1 MRSER
6 LFEIVFILLNRK
18 QTTAQELAKKFG
30 VSVRTIYRDMDIL
43 SSAGIPVYTMQGT
56 GGGIFIDESYTINK
70 SILTK
75 GEQEKI
81 LLALQ
86 CLSPID
92 EIHTESILNR
102 LSATFQKNADWIRID
117 YSRWDNKKDHQ
128 LFKTLKDAILER
140 RAVKLEY
147 LSSYGEKTE
156 RTVYPLRLLY
166 KSKAWY
172 VESFCAEKND
182 YRLFRLTRI
191 LSITKTLKT
200 FNRAELLNK
209 ISERKDYSDDLV
221 LTNIKLKCTAKTA
234 YRLYDEFPPELIA
247 KNSDGS
253 YTLNAAL
260 PFDSW
265 VCGFILSLG
274 TEVEILEPENLKTEI
289 AQLAE
294 EIMKKHRKV

>member
-75 GEQEKI
+75 EEQERI

-102 LSATFQKNADWIRID
+102 LSAIFQKNADWIRID
-117 YSRWDNKKDHQ
+117 YSRWDNKNDHQ

-147 LSSYGEKTE
+147 LSSYGEKTD
-156 RTVYPLRLLY
+156 RTIYPLRLLY

-172 VESFCAEKND
+172 AECYCTEKNA

-200 FNRAELLNK
+200 FNRAELLGKIPDNK
-209 ISERKDYSDDLV
+209 EAAPLL

-234 YRLYDEFPPELIA
+234 YRLYDEFPQELIA
-247 KNSDGS
+247 KNSDDS

-265 VCGFILSLG
+265 VCGFVLSLG

-294 EIMKKHRKV
+294 EIMKWHRKV

>member
-75 GEQEKI
+75 EEQDKI

-102 LSATFQKNADWIRID
+102 LSAIFQKNADWVKVD
-117 YSRWDNKKDHQ
+117 YSRWDNKNDTSVFDTVKQ
-128 LFKTLKDAILER
+128 AILEC
-140 RAVKLEY
+140 RALRIEY

-156 RTVYPLRLLY
+156 RTIYPLRLLY
-166 KSKAWY
+166 KSQAWY

-182 YRLFRLTRI
+182 YRLFRLNRM
-191 LSITKTLKT
+191 LSVTQTIKT
-200 FNRAELLNK
+200 FKRAKLLNK
-209 ISERKDYSDDLV
+209 ISERKYYSDDLV
-221 LTNIKLKCTAKTA
+221 LTNIKLKCFAKTA
-234 YRLYDEFPPELIA
+234 YRLYDEFPQELIA

>member
-6 LFEIVFILLNRK
+6 LFEIVFILLNKKR
-18 QTTAQELAKKFG
+18 TTAQELAKRFG

-75 GEQEKI
+75 EEQEKI

-102 LSATFQKNADWIRID
+102 LSAIFQKNADWIRID
-117 YSRWDNKKDHQ
+117 YSRWDNKNDHH

-140 RAVKLEY
+140 RSVKLEY

-172 VESFCAEKND
+172 AECYCTEKHA

-200 FNRAELLNK
+200 FNRADLLGK
-209 ISERKDYSDDLV
+209 IPDDKKAAPPP

>member
-6 LFEIVFILLNRK
+6 LFEIVFILLNKKR
-18 QTTAQELAKKFG
+18 TTAQELAKKFG

-75 GEQEKI
+75 EEQDKI

-102 LSATFQKNADWIRID
+102 LSAIFQKNADWVKVD
-117 YSRWDNKKDHQ
+117 YSRWDNKNNTSVFHTVKQ
-128 LFKTLKDAILER
+128 AILECCALR
-140 RAVKLEY
+140 IEY
-147 LSSYGEKTE
+147 LSSYGEKTD
-156 RTVYPLRLLY
+156 RTIYPLRLLY
-166 KSKAWY
+166 KSRAWY

-182 YRLFRLTRI
+182 YRLFRLNRM
-191 LSITKTLKT
+191 LSVTQTVKIFK
-200 FNRAELLNK
+200 RADLLGK
-209 ISERKDYSDDLV
+209 IPDDKKAAPPP
-221 LTNIKLKCTAKTA
+221 LTNIKLKCSAKTA
-234 YRLYDEFPPELIA
+234 YRLYDEFPQELIA

-253 YTLNAAL
+253 YTMNAAL

>member
-18 QTTAQELAKKFG
+18 QTAAQELAKKFG
-30 VSVRTIYRDMDIL
+30 VSVRTIYRDIDIL

-56 GGGIFIDESYTINK
+56 GGGIFIDESYVINK

-75 GEQEKI
+75 EEQEKI

-86 CLSPID
+86 CLSPVD
-92 EIHTESILNR
+92 EIHTESIVNR
-102 LSATFQKNADWIRID
+102 LSAIFQKNTDWIMVD
-117 YSRWDNKKDHQ
+117 YSRWENKNDHQ
-128 LFKTLKDAILER
+128 VFETLKQAILER

-147 LSSYGEKTE
+147 LSSYGEKSE

-172 VESFCAEKND
+172 AECYCTEKNA

-191 LSITKTLKT
+191 LSIIKTLKT
-200 FNRAELLNK
+200 FNRADLLDK
-209 ISERKDYSDDLV
+209 IPDDKEAAPPP
-221 LTNIKLKCTAKTA
+221 LTTIKLKCTAQTA
-234 YRLYDEFPPELIA
+234 YRLYDEFPPERIT

-253 YTLNAAL
+253 YTLNVDIPL
-260 PFDSW
+260 DSW
-265 VCGFILSLG
+265 VFGFILSLG
-274 TEVEILEPENLKTEI
+274 TEVEILEPESLKEEI
-289 AQLAE
+289 SRLAE
-294 EIMKKHRKV
+294 GIMKRHRKV

>member
-6 LFEIVFILLNRK
+6 LFEIVFILLNKKR
-18 QTTAQELAKKFG
+18 TTAQELAKRFG

-75 GEQEKI
+75 EEQEKI

-102 LSATFQKNADWIRID
+102 LSAIFQKNADWVKVD
-117 YSRWDNKKDHQ
+117 YSRWDNKNNTSVFHTVKQ
-128 LFKTLKDAILER
+128 AILECCALR
-140 RAVKLEY
+140 IEY
-147 LSSYGEKTE
+147 LSSYGEKTD
-156 RTVYPLRLLY
+156 RTIYPLRLLY
-166 KSKAWY
+166 KSRAWY

-182 YRLFRLTRI
+182 YRLFRLNRM
-191 LSITKTLKT
+191 LSVTQTVKT
-200 FNRAELLNK
+200 FKRADLLGK
-209 ISERKDYSDDLV
+209 IPDDKKAAPPP
-221 LTNIKLKCTAKTA
+221 LTNIKLKCSAKTA
-234 YRLYDEFPPELIA
+234 YRLYDEFPQELIA

-253 YTLNAAL
+253 YTMNAAL

-289 AQLAE
+289 AKLAE
-294 EIMKKHRKV
+294 EIMKNHRKV

>member
-6 LFEIVFILLNRK
+6 LFEIVFILLNKKR
-18 QTTAQELAKKFG
+18 TTAQELAKKFG

-75 GEQEKI
+75 EEQDKI

-102 LSATFQKNADWIRID
+102 LSAIFQKNTDWIRID
-117 YSRWDNKKDHQ
+117 YSRWENKNDYQ
-128 LFKTLKDAILER
+128 LFETLKDAILER

-156 RTVYPLRLLY
+156 RTVYPLRLFY

-172 VESFCAEKND
+172 AECYCTEKNAC
-182 YRLFRLTRI
+182 RLFRLTRI
-191 LSITKTLKT
+191 LSIIKTLKT
-200 FNRAELLNK
+200 FNRADLLGK
-209 ISERKDYSDDLV
+209 IPDDKKAAPPP

>member
-6 LFEIVFILLNRK
+6 LFEIVFILLNQK

-56 GGGIFIDESYTINK
+56 GGGIFIDENYTINK
-70 SILTK
+70 SMLTK
-75 GEQEKI
+75 EEQEKI

-102 LSATFQKNADWIRID
+102 LSALFQKNADWIMVD
-117 YSRWDNKKDHQ
+117 YSRWENTNDHQ
-128 LFKTLKDAILER
+128 VFETLKQAILEGK
-140 RAVKLEY
+140 AVKLEY
-147 LSSYGEKTE
+147 FSSYGERTE

-172 VESFCAEKND
+172 AECYCTEKNA
-182 YRLFRLTRI
+182 YRFFRLTRF

-200 FNRAELLNK
+200 FNRADLLGK
-209 ISERKDYSDDLV
+209 IPDHKEAASDIP
-221 LTNIKLKCTAKTA
+221 LTNITLKCSAQAA
-234 YRLYDEFPPELIA
+234 YRLYDEFPPELIT
-247 KNSDGS
+247 KNADDS

-260 PFDSW
+260 PIDSW
-265 VCGFILSLG
+265 VYGFILSLG
-274 TEVEILEPENLKTEI
+274 TEVEILEPETLKKGIIDFAEKI
-289 AQLAE
+289 AAHH
-294 EIMKKHRKV
+294 KKV